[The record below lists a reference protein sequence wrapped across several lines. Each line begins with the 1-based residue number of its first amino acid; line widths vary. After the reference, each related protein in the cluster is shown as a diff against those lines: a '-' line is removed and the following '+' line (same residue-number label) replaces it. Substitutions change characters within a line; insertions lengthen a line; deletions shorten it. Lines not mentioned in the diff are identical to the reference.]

1 MKNTMIFAN
10 IAIQSIN
17 IKIKLPNNEWKLKN
31 NIDHSRFNINCTPNI
46 RSANL
51 TSFLLKPSH
60 HIKNKDIP
68 IKTYNVVQTGPNNQF
83 GGAHEGLE
91 REAYHVEI
99 SEIVIIDPKYPIIN
113 GINTDMKNLGTLLNL

>member
-1 MKNTMIFAN
+1 MKNMMIFPN

-46 RSANL
+46 RSPNL
-51 TSFLLKPSH
+51 TSFLSKPSH

-68 IKTYNVVQTGPNNQF
+68 IKTYKVVQTGPNNQ
-83 GGAHEGLE
+83 LE
-91 REAYHVEI
+91 V
-99 SEIVIIDPKYPIIN
+99 PIMVWKVKH
-113 GINTDMKNLGTLLNL
+113 TMWKFQTLLLEILNIQLSME